1 MIPPSRVAPSQ
12 SCLVLASGGQA
23 GMLVPSSPV
32 LLFRID
38 NPSEDS
44 MEHTPFLLIL
54 IWLGVAVPI
63 ALWGFWLTDD

>member
-1 MIPPSRVAPSQ
+1 
-12 SCLVLASGGQA
+12 
-23 GMLVPSSPV
+23 MLVPSSPV

-44 MEHTPFLLIL
+44 MEHTPFLLVF